1 MKHNTKDMTIGNPLK
16 LIFMFALPLMAG
28 NIFQQ
33 LYTMVDTAIVGNG
46 VGVEALA
53 SLGAADWLNWM
64 MLGTAIGFSQGFA
77 IMISQAFGAK
87 DEKKV
92 NQAVMLSF
100 ALAIALSIF
109 LSVISLSLLKPILQL
124 MKTPDN
130 VIGGSMTYLRIMF
143 SGLIVV
149 MMYNLFAAIL
159 RSFGDSKTPLMAMV
173 LGSLT
178 NIFLDLVFVY
188 AFHWGIAGAA
198 IATIIAQALAA
209 LFCLRQIW
217 HLPMLVL
224 KKSEW
229 QWDSAIALHLLKL
242 GIPVA
247 GQNLIIALGGL
258 ILQSVVNERGFIF
271 IAGYTATNKLFGLL
285 EFAAISYGYAVSTYV
300 GQNLGAKQYER
311 IKQGVK
317 TALKLSIV
325 TSAVVSLV
333 MIFGGKSILSLF
345 ISSDAS
351 QKTEVLTVA
360 YLYLWIMAVFLVLL
374 FLLHLYRSALQGMGN
389 TFMPMVSGVVE
400 LGMRIIVVFTLPK
413 IMGDTGIFMAEIAAW
428 FGATALLAI
437 VYYKEIRK
445 VLRNGK
451 VIDSNA

>member
-1 MKHNTKDMTIGNPLK
+1 MYQKTKDMTVGKPMK
-16 LIFMFALPLMAG
+16 LIFMFAVPLMAG
-28 NIFQQ
+28 NVFQQ
-33 LYTMVDTAIVGNG
+33 MYTMVDTAIVGNG

-92 NQAVMLSF
+92 NQAVMLSIV
-100 ALAIALSIF
+100 LAIALSIF
-109 LSVISLSLLKPILQL
+109 LSIISLGLLKPILHL

-159 RSFGDSKTPLMAMV
+159 RSFGDSKTPLLAMV
-173 LGSLT
+173 IGSVI
-178 NIFLDLVFVY
+178 NILFDVIFVY
-188 AFHWGIAGAA
+188 CFHWGIAGAA
-198 IATIIAQALAA
+198 IATIMAQAIAA
-209 LFCLRQIW
+209 VFCFRQMRR
-217 HLPMLVL
+217 LPMLQF
-224 KKSEW
+224 KRSEW
-229 QWDSAIALHLLKL
+229 QWDLITSWHLMKL
-242 GIPVA
+242 GMPVA

-300 GQNLGAKQYER
+300 GQNLGAKQYKR
-311 IKQGVK
+311 IQAGVK
-317 TALKLSIV
+317 AALWLSV
-325 TSAVVSLV
+325 MTSAVVSAI
-333 MIFGGKSILSLF
+333 MIIFGKSILSLF
-345 ISSDAS
+345 VSSSAS
-351 QKTEVLTVA
+351 QKAEVIQVA
-360 YLYLWIMAVFLVLL
+360 YLYLWIMAVFLMVL

-389 TFMPMVSGVVE
+389 TLMPMISGVVE
-400 LGMRIIVVFTLPK
+400 LAMRIIVVFTLPV
-413 IMGDTGIFMAEIAAW
+413 IMGDSGIFVAEIAAW
-428 FGATALLAI
+428 FGATGLLVI
-437 VYYKEIRK
+437 VYYREIRK
-445 VLRNGK
+445 LLGSGK

>member
-1 MKHNTKDMTIGNPLK
+1 MYQKTKDMTVGKPMK
-16 LIFMFALPLMAG
+16 LIFMFAVPLMAG
-28 NIFQQ
+28 NVFQQ
-33 LYTMVDTAIVGNG
+33 MYTMVDTAIVGNG

-92 NQAVMLSF
+92 NQAVMLSIV
-100 ALAIALSIF
+100 LAIALSIF
-109 LSVISLSLLKPILQL
+109 LSIISLGLLKPILHL
-124 MKTPDN
+124 LKTPDN

-159 RSFGDSKTPLMAMV
+159 RSFGDSKTPLLAMV
-173 LGSLT
+173 IGSVI
-178 NIFLDLVFVY
+178 NILFDVIFVY
-188 AFHWGIAGAA
+188 CFHWGIAGAA
-198 IATIIAQALAA
+198 IATIMAQAIAA
-209 LFCLRQIW
+209 VFCFRQMRR
-217 HLPMLVL
+217 LPMLQF
-224 KKSEW
+224 KRSEW
-229 QWDSAIALHLLKL
+229 QWDLITSWHLMKL
-242 GIPVA
+242 GMPVA

-300 GQNLGAKQYER
+300 GQNLGAKQYKR
-311 IKQGVK
+311 IQAGVK
-317 TALKLSIV
+317 AALWLSV
-325 TSAVVSLV
+325 MTSAVVSAI
-333 MIFGGKSILSLF
+333 MIIFGKSILSLF
-345 ISSDAS
+345 VSSSAS
-351 QKTEVLTVA
+351 QKAEVIQVA
-360 YLYLWIMAVFLVLL
+360 YLYLWIMAVFLMVL

-389 TFMPMVSGVVE
+389 TLMPMISGVVE
-400 LGMRIIVVFTLPK
+400 FAMRIIVVFTLPA
-413 IMGDTGIFMAEIAAW
+413 IMGDSGIFVAEIAAW
-428 FGATALLAI
+428 FGATGLLVI
-437 VYYKEIRK
+437 VYYREIRK
-445 VLRNGK
+445 LLGSGK

>member
-1 MKHNTKDMTIGNPLK
+1 MYQKTKDMTVGKPMK
-16 LIFMFALPLMAG
+16 LIFMFAVPLMAG
-28 NIFQQ
+28 NVFQQ
-33 LYTMVDTAIVGNG
+33 MYTMVDTAIVGNG

-92 NQAVMLSF
+92 NQAVMLSIV
-100 ALAIALSIF
+100 LAIALSIF
-109 LSVISLSLLKPILQL
+109 LSIISLGLLKPILHL
-124 MKTPDN
+124 LKTPDN

-159 RSFGDSKTPLMAMV
+159 RSFGDSKTPLLAMV
-173 LGSLT
+173 IGSVI
-178 NIFLDLVFVY
+178 NILFDVIFVY
-188 AFHWGIAGAA
+188 CFHWGIAGAA
-198 IATIIAQALAA
+198 IATIMAQAIAA
-209 LFCLRQIW
+209 VFCFRQMRR
-217 HLPMLVL
+217 LPMLQF
-224 KKSEW
+224 KRSEW
-229 QWDSAIALHLLKL
+229 QWDLITSWHLMKL
-242 GIPVA
+242 GMPVA

-300 GQNLGAKQYER
+300 GQNLGAKQYKR
-311 IKQGVK
+311 IQAGVK
-317 TALKLSIV
+317 AALWLSV
-325 TSAVVSLV
+325 MTSAVVSAI
-333 MIFGGKSILSLF
+333 MIIFGKSILSLF
-345 ISSDAS
+345 VSSSAS
-351 QKTEVLTVA
+351 QKAEVIQVA
-360 YLYLWIMAVFLVLL
+360 YLYLWIMAVFLMVL

-389 TFMPMVSGVVE
+389 TLMPMISGVVE
-400 LGMRIIVVFTLPK
+400 LAMRIIVVFTLPV
-413 IMGDTGIFMAEIAAW
+413 IMGDSGIFVAEIAAW
-428 FGATALLAI
+428 FGATGLLVI
-437 VYYKEIRK
+437 VYYREIRK
-445 VLRNGK
+445 LLGSGK